1 MVKMKQKKMLMIFAL
16 VLSAAILYSAFG
28 VYAAGNMVHVSNTK
42 TTPMKIKTQNIQAT
56 KIQSRKQLQSGTCTV
71 VRNQLYMS
79 PELKEE
85 LDPAQLEAIGLEDI
99 IAEYKSIPE
108 EDKQDGECVWI
119 LFARGYAWDENV
131 QVDDVVTPEGRYHT
145 GMRII
150 AKPVW
155 ASPWGLFYEVVKG
168 VVGHNGTRYEVT
180 GYGLAKN
187 GYFYM
192 NLDGEDLSLQCVGKI
207 FPLPQ
212 LSAAKCPPRRHR
224 VVMKGNMVVEGE
236 DYTFKM
242 RGWTFRRCIN

>member
-1 MVKMKQKKMLMIFAL
+1 MKQKKMMMVFAL
-16 VLSAAILYSAFG
+16 VLSAAILISSLG
-28 VYAAGNMVHVSNTK
+28 VYAEGYMVQVSNSKAAQMK
-42 TTPMKIKTQNIQAT
+42 TRVQSLQAT
-56 KIQSRKQLQSGTCTV
+56 KIQSRIKSGTCTA

-79 PELKEE
+79 PELEEE

-99 IAEYKSIPE
+99 IAEYENIPE
-108 EDKQDGECVWI
+108 DEKQDGECVWI

-131 QVDDVVTPEGRYHT
+131 VVDDVASPEGRYRT
-145 GMRII
+145 GMRIV

-155 ASPWGLFYEVVKG
+155 ASPWGLFYEVTKG

-180 GYGLAKN
+180 GYGLAKD

-192 NLDGEDLSLQCVGKI
+192 TLDGEDMDLQCVGKI

-212 LSAAKCPPRRHR
+212 LSAANCPRRFR
-224 VVMKGNMVVEGE
+224 VAMKGNMVVEGE

>member
-1 MVKMKQKKMLMIFAL
+1 MVKMKQKKMMMIFAL
-16 VLSAAILYSAFG
+16 VLSAAILYSTFG
-28 VYAAGNMVHVSNTK
+28 VYAAGNMVQVSNVKATPLKTK
-42 TTPMKIKTQNIQAT
+42 VQNIQA
-56 KIQSRKQLQSGTCTV
+56 RAGTCTV
-71 VRNQLYMS
+71 VRDQLFMS
-79 PELKEE
+79 PDLEE
-85 LDPAQLEAIGLEDI
+85 EFDTTQLEAIGLEEI
-99 IAEYKSIPE
+99 IAEYKLILE

-131 QVDDVVTPEGRYHT
+131 QVDDVATSEGRYHT

-155 ASPWGLFYEVVKG
+155 ASPWGLFYEVTKG

-192 NLDGEDLSLQCVGKI
+192 NLDGVDLSLQCVGKI

-212 LSAAKCPPRRHR
+212 LSAANCSPRRHR

-242 RGWTFRRCIN
+242 RGWAFRRCIN

>member
-1 MVKMKQKKMLMIFAL
+1 LVKMKQKKMMMIFAL
-16 VLSAAILYSAFG
+16 VLSAAILYSTFG
-28 VYAAGNMVHVSNTK
+28 VYAAGNMVQVSNVK
-42 TTPMKIKTQNIQAT
+42 ATPLKIKMQNIQAT
-56 KIQSRKQLQSGTCTV
+56 KIQSRNKLQSGTCTV
-71 VRNQLYMS
+71 VRDQLLMS
-79 PELKEE
+79 PELEKE
-85 LDPAQLEAIGLEDI
+85 LDTAQLEVIGLEEI
-99 IAEYKSIPE
+99 IAEYKLIPE

-131 QVDDVVTPEGRYHT
+131 QVDDVATPEGRYHT

-155 ASPWGLFYEVVKG
+155 ASPWGLFYEVTKG
-168 VVGHNGTRYEVT
+168 VVGLDGTRYEVT

-192 NLDGEDLSLQCVGKI
+192 SLDGEDLSFQCVGKI

-212 LSAAKCPPRRHR
+212 LSAANCPPRRHR
-224 VVMKGNMVVEGE
+224 VVMKGNMVVEGK